1 MPPNVFLP
9 RNGAANEKRLR
20 YTDTDNF
27 VSYSV
32 VGEDVEERR
41 REEIE

>member
-1 MPPNVFLP
+1 MPPNVLLP
-9 RNGAANEKRLR
+9 SNGAANEKRLK
-20 YTDTDNF
+20 YTEPDHF